1 MSQPPDSNSS
11 PTRKVRRFRRTAW
24 LLAAAVILAVGA
36 VSYGGQARD
45 TPATAKSDREQAGV
59 KPGSNND
66 GGSESTLPSPP
77 STPVPSAPS
86 APSAPQASWPAPSQS
101 PASSRNERWAAEA
114 AELPPPAR
122 DTVLSFIDTAA
133 SMTVE
138 VPPAEADRA
147 ATPDFSAIATGSALG
162 ELAAQFEEF
171 QDNNWTLKG
180 TPELQV
186 KGIEN
191 VEAGGV
197 ALRRVSICVDSSAVE
212 LKDQDGQIL
221 VAAAA
226 PGTRT
231 ALNFYDL
238 QEQNGTW
245 LVVSHSFPDDPT
257 C

>member
-86 APSAPQASWPAPSQS
+86 APQASWPAPSQS

-114 AELPPPAR
+114 AELPAR

>member
-1 MSQPPDSNSS
+1 MSQPPDSNAS
-11 PTRKVRRFRRTAW
+11 PTRKVRRFRRAAW
-24 LLAAAVILAVGA
+24 LLAAAGLVAVGA
-36 VSYGGQARD
+36 VSYGGQAAD
-45 TPATAKSDREQAGV
+45 TPASAKSDREPAGV
-59 KPGSNND
+59 RPGSTGD
-66 GGSESTLPSPP
+66 AGSGSTQS
-77 STPVPSAPS
+77 SAPS
-86 APSAPQASWPAPSQS
+86 TSVPSAPQAGSPAPSQS
-101 PASSRNERWAAEA
+101 PASSRTERWAAEA

-133 SMTVE
+133 SMSVE
-138 VPPAEADRA
+138 VPPADQEHA
-147 ATPDFSAIATGSALG
+147 AAPDFSAIATGSALG
-162 ELAAQFEEF
+162 ELTAQFEEF

-180 TPELQV
+180 SPELAV
-186 KGIEN
+186 KGIEDLA
-191 VEAGGV
+191 VDGA

-212 LKDQDGQIL
+212 LKDQDGLVL